1 MLTLRFTLAL
11 IALALLAAP
20 AAYAQGQAT
29 VTGTVTYL
37 ERILL
42 PPTAKV
48 TVQLLDVSLADA
60 AATTLAEQ
68 VIDTAGQGPPYAYS
82 LSYDPAAIKDNL
94 SYSVR
99 ATITDGEQLIFT
111 STTNIPVITRG
122 NPTSD
127 VEILVSRV
135 GDSGTGGTSTGST
148 TAPSTLPST
157 GGPGDA
163 IAPLLLL
170 AALGLGG
177 GLLLRRRKA

>member
-1 MLTLRFTLAL
+1 MLTFRIMLAL
-11 IALALLAAP
+11 LALVLLAAP

-37 ERILL
+37 ERIAL

-48 TVQLLDVSLADA
+48 TVQLLDVSRADV
-60 AATTLAEQ
+60 AATLISEQ
-68 VIDTAGQGPPYAYS
+68 VIDPAGQGPPYAYS
-82 LSYDPAAIKDNL
+82 LSYDPAAIQDNL

-99 ATITDGEQLIFT
+99 ATITDGDRLIFT

-122 NPTSD
+122 SPTSD
-127 VEILVSRV
+127 VEILVSIV
-135 GDSGTGGTSTGST
+135 GDSGTGGT
-148 TAPSTLPST
+148 TAPSTLPAT

-163 IAPLLLL
+163 SAALLLL
-170 AALGLGG
+170 AALGLSG